1 MRDKKIDWQEE
12 NNYLKQ
18 VWLWHAWAEMI
29 LTQSVAAH
37 THFRRGSRALK
48 GTHLPLFPSMPLPKE
63 LLAVR
68 EVLPDDSSRQS
79 SNLTNSHVTR
89 LWINGLQEKSV
100 PLATDDIC
108 KGTLQCTTTIH
119 IYRNIMSKEPRDLQ
133 VVYHSQVQG
142 RSIHICRIL

>member
-1 MRDKKIDWQEE
+1 
-12 NNYLKQ
+12 
-18 VWLWHAWAEMI
+18 
-29 LTQSVAAH
+29 
-37 THFRRGSRALK
+37 
-48 GTHLPLFPSMPLPKE
+48 MPLPKE